1 MRYLITTKVYHVFY
15 LKNCISLGK
24 NYEDAISFLK
34 MVFMQKC
41 NSLKQ
46 VYTHVTCATDT
57 DQVEKILN
65 NVFNM
70 IISANLNSVSL

>member
-1 MRYLITTKVYHVFY
+1 MLH
-15 LKNCISLGK
+15 LNNCVSLGK

-41 NSLKQ
+41 NPLKQ

-70 IISANLNSVSL
+70 IITANLNSVSL